1 MEEPTVGVRVA
12 ETDAF
17 HLVEMKAFIVLLVK
31 NGAKNLV
38 TSAMWLKRHLSS
50 VLRRRLRNV
59 L

>member
-1 MEEPTVGVRVA
+1 MEEPTVGVRIA

-17 HLVEMKAFIVLLVK
+17 HLVVRLVK